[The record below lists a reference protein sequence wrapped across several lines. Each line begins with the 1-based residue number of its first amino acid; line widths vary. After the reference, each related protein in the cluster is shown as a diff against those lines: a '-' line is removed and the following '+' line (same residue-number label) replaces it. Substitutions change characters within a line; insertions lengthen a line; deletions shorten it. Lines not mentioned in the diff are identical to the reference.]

1 MKRLAPVLSTAAG
14 AMTFVVT
21 TVAAGT
27 VLTPLADGALVLAA
41 PIGLGTGMAAMTV
54 VYVGLGDDA
63 DSQHYRFALS
73 LGGMGLTF
81 VAVLLGAVVAGFA
94 IGDGFVAGAAAG
106 MIAALGVYAG
116 VGHRR
121 R

>member
-1 MKRLAPVLSTAAG
+1 MERLAPVLATAAG

-21 TVAAGT
+21 TVAVGT
-27 VLTPLADGALVLAA
+27 VLTPLVDGPLVLAG
-41 PIGLGTGMAAMTV
+41 PVGIGTGMAAMTV

-81 VAVLLGAVVAGFA
+81 VVVLLGAVLSGF
-94 IGDGFVAGAAAG
+94 GLGNGFVAGAATG
-106 MIAALGVYAG
+106 MAAALGIY
-116 VGHRR
+116 VGLGE
-121 R
+121 

>member
-21 TVAAGT
+21 TVAVGT
-27 VLTPLADGALVLAA
+27 VLTALVDGALVLAA
-41 PIGLGTGMAAMTV
+41 PVGLGTGMAAMTV

-81 VAVLLGAVVAGFA
+81 VAVLIGAVLAGFGP
-94 IGDGFVAGAAAG
+94 GDGFVAGAATG
-106 MIAALGVYAG
+106 MLAALGIYAA
-116 VGHRR
+116 VGY
-121 R
+121 